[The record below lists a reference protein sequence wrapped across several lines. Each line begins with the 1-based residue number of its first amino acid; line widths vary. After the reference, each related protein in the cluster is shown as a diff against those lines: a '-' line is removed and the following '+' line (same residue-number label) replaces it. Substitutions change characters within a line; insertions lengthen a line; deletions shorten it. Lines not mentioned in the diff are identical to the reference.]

1 MTNKLFIILLFTIMI
16 SIIGCVSSCNTT
28 NKLSGTLY
36 VAGNEPFTYLALDTK
51 DRIVYKIECSDSLKN
66 DLWQLQGENVSVDYN
81 EIKKYDRLNIVVING
96 YSVKDLENKDLNK
109 GK

>member
-1 MTNKLFIILLFTIMI
+1 MTNKLFIILLFTIII
-16 SIIGCVSSCNTT
+16 SIIGCASSCNTT

-51 DRIVYKIECSDSLKN
+51 DRIVYKIECTDSLKKE
-66 DLWQLQGENVSVDYN
+66 LWQLQGETVNLYYD
-81 EIKKYDRLNIVVING
+81 EIKKYDKLNIAVVNG

>member
-1 MTNKLFIILLFTIMI
+1 MNKWQVLLLFTFIV
-16 SIIGCVSSCNTT
+16 SIIGCAGSCYST

-51 DRIVYKIECSDSLKN
+51 DKIVYKIECSDSLKK
-66 DLWQLQGENVSVDYN
+66 DLWQLQGNTVNLYYD
-81 EIKKYDRLNIVVING
+81 EIKKYDGLSIAIING
-96 YSVKDLENKDLNK
+96 YSIKDSENNDLNK